1 MNKLL
6 LNIVLLSFIT
16 IMFLSCSTTKKQ
28 YSSQIYFTLDN
39 YGVFQPI
46 KLDESMLVYDKNT
59 VSEYIAGAD
68 IVSKC
73 QRRFNFS
80 AFIRRNFSGF
90 GRLFEANG
98 SDFKAILH
106 PVGLSLQAQCV

>member
-1 MNKLL
+1 
-6 LNIVLLSFIT
+6 
-16 IMFLSCSTTKKQ
+16 MFLSCSTTKKQ

-68 IVSKC
+68 IVSKFDC
-73 QRRFNFS
+73 VKQC
-80 AFIRRNFSGF
+80 AQF
-90 GRLFEANG
+90 GWSWKLPTMLCNPFQ
-98 SDFKAILH
+98 FLPLLH
-106 PVGLSLQAQCV
+106 K